1 MKTKEKILSV
11 ALEMFNETNTQA
23 ATTNHI
29 AKKMGIS
36 PGNLHYHY
44 SNREEIIRL
53 LYKQMHQKLS
63 LPIEDLPKNIAE
75 LIEHQKVILTVSY
88 EYRFFYNELI
98 FLLSRDE
105 ELKKVYTQDN
115 IAHLERIKQVLKN
128 FVHNGEL
135 TIPFDNIID
144 YIAESILMTFQFWN
158 PFLLTLGKEL
168 NETSIIQGIER
179 SNEIMRPF
187 LSDKALKALAKTIS

>member
-53 LYKQMHQKLS
+53 LYTQMHQKLF
-63 LPIEDLPKNIAE
+63 LPVDKLPKNISE
-75 LIEHQKVILTVSY
+75 LIEHQKLILSISY
-88 EYRFFYNELI
+88 EYRFFHNELI

-105 ELKKVYTQDN
+105 ELKKIYTKDN
-115 IAHLERIKQVLKN
+115 IAHLSRIKHVIKN
-128 FVHNGEL
+128 FVDNGEL
-135 TIPFDNIID
+135 AIKYDNVID
-144 YIAESILMTFQFWN
+144 YIAESILMTLQFWN
-158 PFLLTLGKEL
+158 PFLLTLGKEV
-168 NETSIIQGIER
+168 NEASIIQGIER
-179 SNEIMRPF
+179 TNEIMRPF
-187 LSDKALKALAKTIS
+187 LTDKAKKSLAKIIS